1 MREDCRNLRHAKGKA
16 YNATHNKSEEEE
28 TLDKDQKYL
37 TIVAPHEEFEGSQ
50 SYYLESS
57 DKERE
62 ELKEAYGLLQE
73 TNQKNVKELNN
84 LKMEKGTLLQKII
97 DLEDKLMK
105 VQLQLEKF
113 SNKKLAQMLTRQK
126 CSSDKTGLGYV
137 ATTDASN
144 IASTSKTMSV
154 KPSVPDSKNACGD
167 RGKTIVPKSLPTCHH
182 YGGTHETKLWSVKF
196 P

>member
-97 DLEDKLMK
+97 DLEDKLME
-105 VQLQLEKF
+105 V
-113 SNKKLAQMLTRQK
+113 
-126 CSSDKTGLGYV
+126 
-137 ATTDASN
+137 
-144 IASTSKTMSV
+144 
-154 KPSVPDSKNACGD
+154 
-167 RGKTIVPKSLPTCHH
+167 
-182 YGGTHETKLWSVKF
+182 
-196 P
+196 